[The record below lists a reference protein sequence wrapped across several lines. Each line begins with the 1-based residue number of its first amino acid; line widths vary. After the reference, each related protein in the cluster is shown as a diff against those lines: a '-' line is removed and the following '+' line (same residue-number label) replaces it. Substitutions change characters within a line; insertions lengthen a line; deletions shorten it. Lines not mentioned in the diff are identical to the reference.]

1 MTDLDGDEWPD
12 HVLRTSDGIWWKRN
26 LTGKQGLL
34 NKITLPQGGSV
45 QIGYEEKYGTRD
57 NPNFKYVMS
66 SVTVDDGTDA
76 YRSGM
81 EYDIPTQTK
90 KFETTAG
97 ATP

>member
-1 MTDLDGDEWPD
+1 MTDLDGDGRPD

-26 LTGKQGLL
+26 LTG
-34 NKITLPQGGSV
+34 LPQGGSV